1 MFELYGEY
9 VNRKGKYTVLDI
21 HPPTMRVR
29 YEDGTEAELKIA
41 IQSRIWENIQAEQEV
56 AEARRQKRGPASSR
70 TKYYIKVVSLPSVTE
85 FTFPGWQEGVVLAT
99 EVEAKRIQPGDR
111 LIYYALDTQ
120 AFIAV
125 ATVIGEPFTAD
136 PKKYFY
142 SLDQGLNQATAHFFH
157 VDVDAS
163 IESLDGGVSLETVE
177 LESQPGFRRRA
188 LQPESYVPISEDDFE
203 LLAELITEIV
213 EAEDEDDFDDDYLE
227 EDE

>member
-9 VNRKGKYTVLDI
+9 LNRKGKYTVLAI

-29 YEDGTEAELKIA
+29 YEDGAEAELKIA

-56 AEARRQKRGPASSR
+56 AEARRQKRGAGSNR
-70 TKYYIKVVSLPSVTE
+70 TKYYIKAVNLPSVTE

-99 EVEAKRIQPGDR
+99 EVEVGRIRPGDR
-111 LIYYALDTQ
+111 LIYYALDTKS
-120 AFIAV
+120 FIAV
-125 ATVIGEPFTAD
+125 ATIVGEPFTAD

-142 SLDQGLNQATAHFFH
+142 NLDQKTAHFFH

-163 IESLDGGVSLETVE
+163 IESLNGGVSLETVE

-203 LLAELITEIV
+203 LLAELITEVV
-213 EAEDEDDFDDDYLE
+213 EAEDEDDFDEDYLE

>member
-9 VNRKGKYTVLDI
+9 VNRKGKYTVLAI

-29 YEDGTEAELKIA
+29 YEDGAEAELKIA
-41 IQSRIWENIQAEQEV
+41 IQSRIWENIQAEQE
-56 AEARRQKRGPASSR
+56 AAAARRQKRGAGSGR
-70 TKYYIKVVSLPSVTE
+70 TKYYIKVVILPSVTE
-85 FTFPGWQEGVVLAT
+85 FTFPGWQEGVVFAA
-99 EVEAKRIQPGDR
+99 EADAERIHPGDR
-111 LIYYALDTQ
+111 LIYYAMDSR

-125 ATVIGEPFTAD
+125 ATIVGDAFTAD

-142 SLDQGLNQATAHFFH
+142 AFDEQSVHFFQ

-163 IESLDGGVSLETVE
+163 IESLEGGVSLEAVE
-177 LESQPGFRRRA
+177 LESQPGFHRRA
-188 LQPESYVPISEDDFE
+188 LQPERYVPISEDDFE
-203 LLAELITEIV
+203 LLAELITELV